1 MKKTIVI
8 LLFCFSRVAYSQD
21 PTVKDMQSTAKK
33 ELKDDTTHKVGWK
46 FGALANLGLAQGNLS
61 NWAAGGEDYSLS
73 LNGYLNLQA
82 NYKKNKSKWNNNLDL
97 FYAIVNTTS
106 QGFRKNDDRIDLYS
120 KYTYQFRPKLGAG
133 IVGNFRSQFTDGY
146 NYNETPKER
155 ISDWFAPAYFTL
167 APGLDWT
174 PTPYLSVFVSPISGR
189 WIVVANRPFELAE
202 SYGVDPNQKVKIEA
216 GAYVSAIFNKEVI
229 KNVLVKS
236 RLDFYSNYLH
246 KPQNIDVFWT
256 NIIGMKI
263 NKYLTVTYNFDL
275 IYDDDIRIFGP
286 NGDAP
291 RTQIKS
297 LLSVAFSVRL

>member
-1 MKKTIVI
+1 MKKTLVIFLVCVAGIV
-8 LLFCFSRVAYSQD
+8 YGQD
-21 PTVKDMQSTAKK
+21 PTVKDLQSTTNKA
-33 ELKDDTTHKVGWK
+33 LTDDTTHKVGWK
-46 FGALANLGLAQGNLS
+46 FGGLINLGLAQGSLS
-61 NWAAGGEDYSLS
+61 NWAAGGEDYSLT
-73 LNGYLNLQA
+73 LNSYLNLYA
-82 NYKKNKSKWNNNLDL
+82 NLKRGKHKWINSLDL
-97 FYAIVNTTS
+97 FYAIVNTES
-106 QGFRKNDDRIDLYS
+106 QGLRKNDDRIDFYS

-133 IVGNFRSQFTDGY
+133 VVGNFRSQFADGY
-146 NYNETPKER
+146 DYNESPKKR

-174 PTPYLSVFVSPISGR
+174 PTPYLSVFISPISGR
-189 WIVVANRPFELAE
+189 WTVVANHPFELAPL
-202 SYGVDPNQKVKIEA
+202 YGVDPNQKVKIEA
-216 GAYVSAIFNKEVI
+216 GAFLSALFNKEVI

-236 RLDFYSNYLH
+236 RLDLYSNYLK
-246 KPQNIDVFWT
+246 KPENIDIFWT

-297 LLSVAFSVRL
+297 LLSIAFSARL